1 MYYKSTNNVS
11 PWIPD
16 LCAESKWMESER
28 LWILMHAGPFK
39 AAVCGVYLKVNA
51 PSNQEQNKRLL
62 DQIAKEMHELE
73 GLGYM
78 AAIMGDFNAH
88 IEKSN
93 AFRFENYPHP
103 QNLNGK
109 LLETFAASNSLICL
123 NPLMWNGIKEEQLTY
138 QKSFGAR
145 RHGSILDYVL
155 ASRLLM
161 PSISEMKVVDN
172 EMLSVTSDPF

>member
-78 AAIMGDFNAH
+78 VAIMGHFKRTSKNPMLLDLRIIRIH
-88 IEKSN
+88 RIST
-93 AFRFENYPHP
+93 EN
-103 QNLNGK
+103 
-109 LLETFAASNSLICL
+109 F
-123 NPLMWNGIKEEQLTY
+123 
-138 QKSFGAR
+138 
-145 RHGSILDYVL
+145 
-155 ASRLLM
+155 
-161 PSISEMKVVDN
+161 
-172 EMLSVTSDPF
+172 

>member
-1 MYYKSTNNVS
+1 MYYKTTNNVS

-16 LCAESKWMESER
+16 LCAESKWIESER

-39 AAVCGVYLKVNA
+39 AVVCGVYLKVNA
-51 PSNQEQNKRLL
+51 PTNHEHNKKLL
-62 DQIAKEMHELE
+62 DQISKEMHELE
-73 GLGYM
+73 SLGYM
-78 AAIMGDFNAH
+78 VAIMGDCNAH

-103 QNLNGK
+103 QNFNGK
-109 LLETFAASNSLICL
+109 LLETFAASNSLLCL
-123 NPLMWNGIKEEQLTY
+123 NPLMWNGIKEERLTY
-138 QKSFGAR
+138 QRSFGAR

-155 ASRLLM
+155 ASRLFM

-172 EMLSVTSDPF
+172 EMLSVTSDHF